1 MTPTVGVVIPT
12 YKRPDMLKATL
23 QKVLECDPQPL
34 EVLVHV
40 DYGDADTGP
49 AIARAF
55 PSVKVVTAQSRQ
67 GPGGGRNRLMAES
80 KSDIVVSLDDDS
92 YPIDHDFFKTVVEA
106 FSENPTMGILAM
118 KITHNDEELEPRRV
132 HRETVSD
139 FVGCGCAYLR
149 AAFTQT
155 NGYVP
160 LQPAY
165 GMEEVDVALQI
176 VDNGYEI
183 ILDHDIR
190 IRHATDRAHQVSADI
205 VSAHIKNTLLL
216 AMVRYPRSLIGLA
229 ILQYFN
235 RVLYSVRRGH
245 IWGVIKGVVET
256 PFHIWTHKNLR
267 APVRKSTVSHIRRLR
282 VKRQ

>member
-1 MTPTVGVVIPT
+1 MTATVGVVIPT
-12 YKRPDMLKATL
+12 YKRTDMLKEAL
-23 QKVLECDPQPL
+23 QKVMECDPQPQ

-40 DYGDADTGP
+40 DYGDTETGP
-49 AIARAF
+49 AIAGAF
-55 PSVKVVTAQSRQ
+55 PAVKIVTATSRQ

-80 KSDIVVSLDDDS
+80 RSDIVVSLDDDS
-92 YPIDHDFFKTVVEA
+92 YPIDQDFFQTVVEA
-106 FSENPTMGILAM
+106 FSDNPPMGILAM

-132 HRETVSD
+132 HREAVSD

-155 NGYVP
+155 SGYVP

-176 VDNGYEI
+176 VDRGYEV
-183 ILDHDIR
+183 ILDHNIR

-216 AMVRYPRSLIGLA
+216 AMVRYPTSLMGLG

-235 RVLYSVRRGH
+235 RVLYSVKRGH
-245 IWGVIKGVVET
+245 IWGVIKGLIET
-256 PFHIWTHKNLR
+256 PFHIWTHRNLR
-267 APVRKSTVSHIRRLR
+267 APVRKSTVSQVRRLR
-282 VKRQ
+282 VKSQ